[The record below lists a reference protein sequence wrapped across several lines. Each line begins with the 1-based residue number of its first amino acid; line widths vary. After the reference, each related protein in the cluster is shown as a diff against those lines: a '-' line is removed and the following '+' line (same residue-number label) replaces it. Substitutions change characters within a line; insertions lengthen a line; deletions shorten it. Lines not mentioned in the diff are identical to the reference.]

1 MSFPYYAQ
9 LVYGAERTAGTT
21 KLFPIGT
28 EGRTEDGR
36 VFRYCLA
43 DGNLLNH
50 RGAQSADVAHEQNTA
65 AAASAG
71 DLSLSIV
78 LASAAK
84 DAYEGGFIEI
94 HTTVVQAAL
103 KIRGNDED
111 DDTNT
116 TFYLWEPLLVDA
128 AAGTFTS
135 MHENAYNSVTAK
147 SGGYTS
153 VVCIPRVAITSGQYF
168 WGQTKGPTIC
178 TAGFGSGLGS
188 STANERS
195 VYFQTDGSIGAA
207 SDRDPSTG
215 YQYAGYMI
223 HDTTA
228 TDDIFFYLQLE

>member
-9 LVYGAERTAGTT
+9 LVYGAERTTGTT

-43 DGNLLNH
+43 DGALGNH
-50 RGAQSADVAHEQNTA
+50 KGAQSADVIHEQNTA

-71 DLSLSIV
+71 DYSLSIV
-78 LASAAK
+78 LATAAEDK
-84 DAYEGGFIEI
+84 YEGGFIET
-94 HTTVVQAAL
+94 HGTVVQAAL

-116 TFYLWEPLLVDA
+116 TIHLWEPLMVDVA
-128 AAGTFTS
+128 AATFTGL
-135 MHENAYNSVTAK
+135 HESAYNSITAK
-147 SGGYTS
+147 SGGTTS
-153 VVCIPRVAITSGQYF
+153 VVCVPRVAVTSGHYF
-168 WGQTKGPTIC
+168 WGQTRGPTIC
-178 TAGFGSGLGS
+178 TAGFGSGQGS
-188 STANERS
+188 NANERS
-195 VYFQTDGSIGAA
+195 VYFNTDGSIGAA
-207 SDRDPSTG
+207 SDLDPSTG

-223 HDTTA
+223 HDSAA